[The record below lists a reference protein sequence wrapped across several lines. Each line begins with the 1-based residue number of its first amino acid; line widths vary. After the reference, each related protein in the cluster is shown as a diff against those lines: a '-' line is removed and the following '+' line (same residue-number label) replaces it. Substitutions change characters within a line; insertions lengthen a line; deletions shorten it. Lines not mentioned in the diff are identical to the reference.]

1 MEVDAERRRKLEV
14 EETIDEARRN
24 NDKNTAKAIKY
35 KLKAEETKAMFRK
48 IKICRRQTTSGLSSI
63 KVPSENSE
71 EYITIDTPAEI
82 EEKLLER
89 NQQHFG
95 QAKGTFPTAPPFSKR
110 IDWGSTHTAELIFE
124 C

>member
-1 MEVDAERRRKLEV
+1 
-14 EETIDEARRN
+14 
-24 NDKNTAKAIKY
+24 
-35 KLKAEETKAMFRK
+35 MFRK
-48 IKICRRQTTSGLSSI
+48 IKMCRRQTNSGLSSI

-110 IDWGSTHTAELIFE
+110 IDWGSSTHTAELILEGEYQDEHLNEITKEFVNYMKRKTTLDE
-124 C
+124 IL